1 VDEMRA
7 GKLVAHMKAN
17 VERVSEEVTKKI
29 RASQKCVELSRTLT
43 VDEQNRATA
52 DIYRDLTTWLA
63 TESDSGI
70 EQRYVVL
77 GLLRAQQG
85 VPFSNLFWAVCIA
98 QEYLWQ
104 YMQQETLLEEPV
116 EFWGGVILL
125 SSMTQFFNRVV
136 YFALQGYEQAADC
149 EPRVSV
155 AKFVRGQAS

>member
-1 VDEMRA
+1 MRA

-29 RASQKCVELSRTLT
+29 RASQKCVVLSRTLT